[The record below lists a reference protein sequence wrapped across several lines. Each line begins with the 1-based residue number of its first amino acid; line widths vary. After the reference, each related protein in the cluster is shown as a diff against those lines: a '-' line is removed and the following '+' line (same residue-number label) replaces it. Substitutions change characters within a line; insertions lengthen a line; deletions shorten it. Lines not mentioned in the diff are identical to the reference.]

1 MTELQQTAPTII
13 RINLAEVP
21 EFRRIELAKAVL
33 AGMDE
38 LFSRPGEEEKY
49 QKWLAER
56 RAKQSKTKG
65 GKTNGSF

>member
-1 MTELQQTAPTII
+1 MTELRQTAPAII

-21 EFRRIELAKAVL
+21 EFRRIELAKAAIAL
-33 AGMDE
+33 TKAT
-38 LFSRPGEEEKY
+38 FSTPGEEENY

-65 GKTNGSF
+65 GKAHGSF